1 MTSLRVITVGAH
13 EAAQTLRRDPHVE
26 LVRAEDTLDAVG
38 ELARPMEETTRDTAV
53 IVESARLPE
62 SEAAAFIAA
71 ARTASARVTL
81 LSTGDRV
88 EGFDGVWSET
98 DDEVAETPHP
108 VAPEAASEA
117 PAEAPTVNERHDDEE
132 DALSTHLELFLRGRA
147 SRESALGA
155 VSEMLGVPASL
166 CDAQGG
172 TAVEVARHG
181 RRYGWL
187 DAPGVSA
194 SHLKRAA
201 AQLARWLA
209 LEEQVE
215 QLRTA
220 AFVDDLTGAWNRGFF
235 RRHLPRALDAARASR
250 RDITLMVYDIDNFK
264 HYNDSYGHGAGDEI
278 LRETVKLLQSV
289 IRPSDRVCR
298 IGGDEFAV
306 IFDDPS
312 GARSAGA
319 AHPRT
324 IGEIARR
331 FQQQICEHRFP
342 ALGDEARST
351 LTISGGLAT
360 FPWDGADADSLLDAA
375 DRLLLDSKR
384 RGKNA
389 LTLGP
394 GAQAACRVPGPDDG
408 HSD

>member
-1 MTSLRVITVGAH
+1 MTSLRVIAVGAH
-13 EAAQTLRRDPHVE
+13 EAAQALRRDPQVE
-26 LVRAEDTLDAVG
+26 LVRAEDPLDAVG
-38 ELARPMEETTRDTAV
+38 ELARPMEESSLDTAV
-53 IVESARLPE
+53 IVESARLPDD
-62 SEAAAFIAA
+62 EAAAFVAA
-71 ARTASARVTL
+71 ARSASAGVTL
-81 LSTGDRV
+81 LSVGDRV
-88 EGFDGVWSET
+88 EGFDGVWT
-98 DDEVAETPHP
+98 DDDE
-108 VAPEAASEA
+108 PEAAAEPESAPEGGEETPALELSGDDVDHGALEA
-117 PAEAPTVNERHDDEE
+117 
-132 DALSTHLELFLRGRA
+132 HLELFLRGRA
-147 SRESALGA
+147 TRESALAA
-155 VSEMLGVPASL
+155 VSEGLGAPASL
-166 CDAQGG
+166 RETDGADGVL
-172 TAVEVARHG
+172 VERRG
-181 RRYGWL
+181 RRFGWL
-187 DAPGVSA
+187 VAPGVSPERLRSAATHLA
-194 SHLKRAA
+194 S
-201 AQLARWLA
+201 WLA
-209 LEEQVE
+209 LDEQVE

-312 GARSAGA
+312 GARAGGA
-319 AHPRT
+319 THPRT

-342 ALGDEARST
+342 ALGDGAHAT

-360 FPWDGADADSLLDAA
+360 FPWDGADAETLLAAA

-394 GAQAACRVPGPDDG
+394 GAQAVCRLHDPDEDETR
-408 HSD
+408 